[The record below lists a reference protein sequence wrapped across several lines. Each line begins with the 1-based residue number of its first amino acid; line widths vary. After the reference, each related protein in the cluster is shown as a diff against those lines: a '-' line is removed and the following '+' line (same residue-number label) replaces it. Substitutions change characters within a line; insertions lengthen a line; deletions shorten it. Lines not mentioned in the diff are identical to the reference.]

1 MLVGIA
7 VAFSVLGR
15 IRRNALQGPHPH
27 HGLSCRPFK
36 FWSFMGT
43 LIVVLI
49 IDQTML
55 QDAIQKSRPM

>member
-15 IRRNALQGPHPH
+15 IRRNALQGPHPQ

-43 LIVVLI
+43 FNSCVNN
-49 IDQTML
+49 
-55 QDAIQKSRPM
+55 